1 MGMTSILS
9 CINPSTKVVSKT
21 KDKINSTPTMNT
33 GIHIQIRDSTIIEEV
48 VVDLTSKEA
57 TIIKEGE
64 DSTV

>member
-1 MGMTSILS
+1 
-9 CINPSTKVVSKT
+9 
-21 KDKINSTPTMNT
+21 MNT